1 MESMAEVQALGWR
14 MNLANEYGCK
24 RGYIRHHVYRSVQL
38 AGGLRQ
44 FSKIDW
50 RLVRRL
56 VFVCHGNICRSAYA
70 EGRARALGLAAAS
83 FGLEAGGSSPANPV
97 AVKIGRACGIDL
109 SGHRSHKAE
118 QVEMT
123 AEDLLVGMEPVQG
136 RRLRQFARSSGAQVT
151 LLGLWSVPPRP
162 HLEDPYGLSEEY
174 FTTCFAVIDS
184 AVESIASR
192 ISEGQA
198 G

>member
-1 MESMAEVQALGWR
+1 MESGAAMQTFSWW
-14 MNLANEYGCK
+14 MNLAKKYGCK
-24 RGYIRHHVYRSVQL
+24 RGYLRHRVYRSVQL

-44 FSKIDW
+44 FGKVDW

-70 EGRARALGLAAAS
+70 EARARALGIAAVS
-83 FGLEAGGSSPANPV
+83 FGLEASGSSPANPV

-123 AEDLLVGMEPVQG
+123 AEDLLVGMEPVQS
-136 RRLRQFARSSGAQVT
+136 RLLRQFARSSGAQVT
-151 LLGLWSVPPRP
+151 LLGLWSAPPRP

-184 AVESIASR
+184 AVESMAGR
-192 ISEGQA
+192 ISETQA